1 MTPTASELPHWFVLG
16 VALALG
22 LVFGSFLNV
31 VIFRLPRGES
41 LAFPGSHCPG
51 CGRPIRAYDNIPI
64 LSWLWLKGRARCC
77 GAPISARY
85 PLVELMGGLLGWAVL
100 KVVVSEL
107 DASTT
112 WYMALGV
119 FLLELGFGL
128 ALVAVAFIDVEHM
141 LVPDEITL
149 GGTLVGLV
157 TAPWRPEL
165 FESPLGQWAAS
176 LVGLGSSEL
185 TRAWSESLLGSAV
198 GFVMVWLPFEV
209 AYRALR
215 GQPGMGRGD
224 AKLTMLA
231 GAWFGWPGAVFALL
245 AGSVQGTL
253 VALGI
258 YAAKGRIDEPR
269 AVVRQRAELR
279 AALGAATGEERR
291 ALEEEMEQ
299 DPVAHEPEEGLAKAR
314 VSFGP
319 FLVLGALEY
328 LFFGPAVVEAYFGWL
343 SP

>member
-1 MTPTASELPHWFVLG
+1 MTPTISELPHWFVLG
-16 VALALG
+16 VAMALG

-31 VIFRLPRGES
+31 VIYRLPRGES
-41 LAFPGSHCPG
+41 LALPGSHCPG

-64 LSWLWLKGRARCC
+64 LSWLWLRGRARCC

-85 PLVELMGGLLGWAVL
+85 PLVELMGGLMAWALV

-107 DASTT
+107 DSQTT
-112 WYMALGV
+112 WYAGLSV

-128 ALVAVAFIDVEHM
+128 ALVGVAFIDLEHM
-141 LVPDEITL
+141 LVPDQITL
-149 GGTLVGLV
+149 GGTLIGLV
-157 TAPWRPEL
+157 TAPWRPEV
-165 FESPLGQWAAS
+165 FESSLGHRAAAFM
-176 LVGLGSSEL
+176 GLGSSESA
-185 TRAWSESLLGSAV
+185 RGWSESLLGAAV
-198 GFVMVWLPFEV
+198 GFVIVWLPFEV

-231 GAWFGWPGAVFALL
+231 GAWFGWTGAIFALL

-258 YAAKGRIDEPR
+258 YAAKGRIDEPA

-279 AALGAATGEERR
+279 AALGAATGDERL
-291 ALEEEMEQ
+291 ALEEEMAK
-299 DPVAHEPEEGLAKAR
+299 DPVAQEPERGLAKAR

-328 LFFGPAVVEAYFGWL
+328 LFFGPALVAAYFGWL

>member
-1 MTPTASELPHWFVLG
+1 MAPTVSELPPSVVLG
-16 VALALG
+16 VAMALG

-31 VIFRLPRGES
+31 VIYRLPRGES
-41 LAFPGSHCPG
+41 LVFPGSHCPG
-51 CGRPIRAYDNIPI
+51 CGHPIRAYDNVPI
-64 LSWLWLKGRARCC
+64 LSWLWLRGRARCC
-77 GAPISARY
+77 GARISARY
-85 PLVELMGGLLGWAVL
+85 PLVELIGGLLAWALV

-107 DASTT
+107 DSATT
-112 WYMALGV
+112 WYAALGV
-119 FLLELGFGL
+119 FLLELGLGL
-128 ALVAVAFIDVEHM
+128 GLVGIAFIDLEHM

-149 GGTLVGLV
+149 GGTLLGLV
-157 TAPWRPEL
+157 TAPWRPEV
-165 FESPLGQWAAS
+165 FESPWGHRAAA
-176 LVGLGSSEL
+176 LVGLGSSEWA
-185 TRAWSESLLGSAV
+185 RAWSESLLGAAV
-198 GFVMVWLPFEV
+198 GFVIVWLPFEV

-231 GAWFGWPGAVFALL
+231 GAWFGWAGAIFALL
-245 AGSVQGTL
+245 AGAVQGTI

-258 YAAKGRIDEPR
+258 YAAKGRIDEPA

-279 AALGAATGEERR
+279 AAVGAATGKER
-291 ALEEEMEQ
+291 LELEAEMAR
-299 DPVAHEPEEGLAKAR
+299 DPVAHEPEGGLAKAR

-328 LFFGPAVVEAYFGWL
+328 LFFGPALVAAYFGWL